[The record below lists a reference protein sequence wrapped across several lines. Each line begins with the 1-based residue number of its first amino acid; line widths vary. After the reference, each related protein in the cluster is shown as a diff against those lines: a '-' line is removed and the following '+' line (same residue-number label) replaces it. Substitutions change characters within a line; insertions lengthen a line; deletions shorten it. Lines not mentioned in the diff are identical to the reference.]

1 MVSAVHLSSGMN
13 QNSRTQ
19 KWPDDV
25 SKEMVGENVDEIL
38 VVVPEVTGTKFWY
51 AAARPSEQ
59 LTHQIASPF
68 GDW

>member
-1 MVSAVHLSSGMN
+1 MVSAVHLSSCMN
-13 QNSRTQ
+13 QYSPNQ

-25 SKEMVGENVDEIL
+25 SKEIVGEML
-38 VVVPEVTGTKFWY
+38 VVVPEVTGTKFWN
-51 AAARPSEQ
+51 AAARPGEQ